1 MKFGDQIKSLV
12 ISIISSQLTVVRTA
26 MINLL
31 GLQLGKFYRSQRL
44 QKTFKVILGVI
55 LCLGTILMPAAIASA
70 AGDLSRQP
78 VTEITVSLGN
88 EAGELKFFPDLL
100 EFESGKRYK
109 LVLKNPSSQK
119 HYFTAKN
126 FADASWTQKVEAG
139 KVEIKGAIHE
149 LELKPGAMAEWV
161 FVPMKSGT
169 YNLRCTVAGHTEAG
183 MIGKITIAS

>member
-1 MKFGDQIKSLV
+1 ML
-12 ISIISSQLTVVRTA
+12 
-26 MINLL
+26 NLL
-31 GLQLGKFYRSQRL
+31 GLQLGKFYGSQQL
-44 QKTFKVILGVI
+44 QKTFTVILGVI
-55 LCLGTILMPAAIASA
+55 LCLSTVLMSATIASA

-88 EAGELKFFPDLL
+88 EAGELKFFPNLL